1 MYLSWLTYFLR
12 FYYLMNRFTPEGDLL
27 KAVNVLSEKYGDLP
41 PETYE
46 GGDAKK
52 YISEEYYNIHKSSDI
67 PEAEMSVLRN
77 LYLKPKEKYDMIR
90 GLAKV
95 YNSASIIQSG
105 DFYYPAKGYMGW
117 HTNSNTPGRRV
128 YVTYSAKAGENSFLY
143 IKDGKIVKDYDD
155 AGWTA
160 REFIV
165 GDQPNNLF
173 WHAVDAVIPRISMGF
188 RVFDNLA

>member
-1 MYLSWLTYFLR
+1 
-12 FYYLMNRFTPEGDLL
+12 
-27 KAVNVLSEKYGDLP
+27 
-41 PETYE
+41 
-46 GGDAKK
+46 
-52 YISEEYYNIHKSSDI
+52 
-67 PEAEMSVLRN
+67 
-77 LYLKPKEKYDMIR
+77 MIR